1 MERELQITQVMEIGS
16 STLKVSFFQTAITRL
31 INQGIIRVGSS
42 KAFFNDQEINIQD
55 YILFNKNGITILTP
69 QTFDFLF
76 KDSNLSA
83 SVDGIKPDTTELEEE
98 IEKLKAS
105 NARQITTITQLQDV
119 LNEYK
124 IKNDS
129 LRQRLSNAN
138 QQQEKLIIS
147 RQQLKE
153 ENIRLQKIV
162 HRFDEKDSTIK
173 KNVSKEN
180 PKKPLKKIKTQ
191 KAKTSSAKAQ
201 EKKTISLSERDEKR
215 FEKLR
220 KMSKEE
226 LNKVLNI
233 DDIPVKERFDRRK
246 DLRILA
252 LNASSKAELARWLY
266 RGSSTIKGWIK
277 VTKNK
282 EVLDHFKA

>member
-31 INQGIIRVGSS
+31 INQGIIRLGSN

-55 YILFNKNGITILTP
+55 YILFNRNGITILTP
-69 QTFDFLF
+69 QTFDFIF

-124 IKNDS
+124 SKNDS
-129 LRQRLSNAN
+129 LRQRLSTAN
-138 QQQEKLIIS
+138 QQQERLIIS

-162 HRFDEKDSTIK
+162 HRFDEKDSNIK
-173 KNVSKEN
+173 ENVSKEK

-191 KAKTSSAKAQ
+191 KVKTSSAKVQ
-201 EKKTISLSERDEKR
+201 EKKTKSLSERDEKR

-252 LNASSKAELARWLY
+252 LKASSKAELARWLY
-266 RGSSTIKGWIK
+266 RGRSTIKGWIK

-282 EVLDHFKA
+282 EILDHFKA